1 MYVRARARTHTH
13 THTARAHVHA
23 SIGGRRGRAWNE
35 QAEAL
40 APTDAGNMLRENVCA
55 SVCDACTWAHGGRPA
70 RHGPDGEHPRR
81 IVHREHLRCPERVS
95 ECDRRTGAGHARGRK
110 SWASLFRTGTRTAHA
125 RIAGRAS
132 HTWTRCCGESDL
144 NHSKMCER
152 CVRAAACAE
161 ASARGAMAARPGRP
175 LSLRIYYGE
184 RNQTRGQRQPRRRA
198 AATTW
203 SAALLLLLPHG
214 LQCRPSLLPP
224 LSPTEETHTL
234 SYNTPECAKTRAQ
247 AHRRV
252 ASVLHRKEAL
262 APFDQTLRA
271 SLNHHC
277 AALERFVEQVRG
289 GRHYKY

>member
-1 MYVRARARTHTH
+1 MYVRARARAHTH

-175 LSLRIYYGE
+175 RLVCLS
-184 RNQTRGQRQPRRRA
+184 Q
-198 AATTW
+198 
-203 SAALLLLLPHG
+203 
-214 LQCRPSLLPP
+214 
-224 LSPTEETHTL
+224 
-234 SYNTPECAKTRAQ
+234 CAKTRAQ

-289 GRHYKY
+289 GRHYTKLTAEMDAFPGAGVMG